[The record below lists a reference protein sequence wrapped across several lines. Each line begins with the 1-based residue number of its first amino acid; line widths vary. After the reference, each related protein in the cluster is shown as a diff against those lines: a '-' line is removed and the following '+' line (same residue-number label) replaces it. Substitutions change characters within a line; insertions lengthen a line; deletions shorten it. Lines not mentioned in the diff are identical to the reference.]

1 MKNGNPSPCSAWC
14 ADAGLFSH
22 STDATSASPAKMPW
36 ESDPGLQI
44 CAVSHVPWNR
54 IPDLS
59 SSGEYGLDR
68 RRIAPSRSA
77 SNRDCCMNKDLAAV
91 SGCPGRAMPATSSKP
106 TFRRRQS
113 PKAGK
118 PSHRVTTPRSLRRHL
133 TRRTAAYRPW
143 KANATN
149 TRAVLRCQPIWLR
162 LVADC

>member
-1 MKNGNPSPCSAWC
+1 MVTPPPVVPGVRMLDFFHIRLMLPARARPRCR
-14 ADAGLFSH
+14 GR
-22 STDATSASPAKMPW
+22 AT
-36 ESDPGLQI
+36 PGLQI